1 MGKNPEFAKFASD
14 LAQAQDRIRGCNEEL
29 IKLSQRFG
37 RIMPRL
43 QRLETPAILSWFGLY
58 NKVKDSARKLDEEI
72 APILNN
78 EQIAGNPLLDAQA
91 AYYCSQRARLS
102 SKMEVLDDVLSGM
115 IEDLLENGA
124 LEEKEME
131 EMRTALDKTMQND
144 GQIKSN
150 PALA

>member
-72 APILNN
+72 APN
-78 EQIAGNPLLDAQA
+78 
-91 AYYCSQRARLS
+91 CSQRARLS